1 MKLASPSGE
10 VFVGTVEQFNEL
22 KTTNPNLYAKFIVS
36 HNNDT
41 DKLSQE
47 EINEFTPEQMDVL
60 FENNIISKDEYQ
72 KAKRFWRDCLIA
84 FQTRLEVILEINRII
99 AMPRQLLRCE
109 SNLAKLFSMNLV
121 TAEDCHFEIKRRNRV
136 LNLFNKLTNQETK
149 LIQQNHTINFTN
161 FVVLSNVFKCNK
173 NHHIEPIRATVNVLT
188 PSGTIQNLHVSAG
201 HCIECGI
208 FFILESDY
216 NRLSQL
222 GVLLCRKLTRD
233 VYVSNGDSIISGDEF
248 NTESLLH
255 QIGYNVNSQEGLT
268 SEQRQ
273 NLLKLAID
281 NGLYSISGLLSFL
294 DWLIA
299 RNKKVLN
306 RDMSQAIS
314 KWTEDRFFVAN
325 YKNNT
330 QRKVGVDAITVKN
343 DDLPF

>member
-1 MKLASPSGE
+1 M
-10 VFVGTVEQFNEL
+10 
-22 KTTNPNLYAKFIVS
+22 
-36 HNNDT
+36 
-41 DKLSQE
+41 
-47 EINEFTPEQMDVL
+47 
-60 FENNIISKDEYQ
+60 
-72 KAKRFWRDCLIA
+72 
-84 FQTRLEVILEINRII
+84 
-99 AMPRQLLRCE
+99 
-109 SNLAKLFSMNLV
+109 
-121 TAEDCHFEIKRRNRV
+121 
-136 LNLFNKLTNQETK
+136 
-149 LIQQNHTINFTN
+149 
-161 FVVLSNVFKCNK
+161 
-173 NHHIEPIRATVNVLT
+173 
-188 PSGTIQNLHVSAG
+188 
-201 HCIECGI
+201 
-208 FFILESDY
+208 
-216 NRLSQL
+216 
-222 GVLLCRKLTRD
+222 
-233 VYVSNGDSIISGDEF
+233 
-248 NTESLLH
+248 H